1 MFMHFNFAMKWEQSL
16 ELLKVFCLIP
26 LMLKNASLSDY
37 SFQLDMDELEDTN
50 DASFEIIDIDSINNS
65 LKDEETW
72 YVFV

>member
-1 MFMHFNFAMKWEQSL
+1 MHFNFAMKWEQSL
-16 ELLKVFCLIP
+16 ELLKVFYLIP
-26 LMLKNASLSDY
+26 LMLKNASLNHY

-72 YVFV
+72 NVFV